1 MKKRWNTRGFLPAL
15 LLLGVLLACG
25 SVFAYMFKRTDPQ
38 GTQFIPAEVTC
49 EVYDK
54 ASDDEINE
62 VTVKNTGNIPAYLRV
77 RLVTYW
83 DNGDGKVAPK
93 NSRELMVDYDETK
106 WVAGSDNTFY
116 YRTAVDPDD
125 VTADL
130 FAENAVIQLIS
141 DGGYKQRVD
150 IFGEAIQADPERAAE
165 SSWGVEITDGEIT
178 AAPVEP

>member
-1 MKKRWNTRGFLPAL
+1 MKKRWNTRRFLPIL

-25 SVFAYMFKRTDPQ
+25 SVFAYMFKRTDPLE
-38 GTQFIPAEVTC
+38 TQFIPAEVTC
-49 EVYDK
+49 EVYDDK
-54 ASDDEINE
+54 ASGDEINE

-93 NSRELMVDYDETK
+93 NSHKLTVDYDETK

-116 YRTAVDPDD
+116 YRTAVDPDEA
-125 VTADL
+125 TTDL
-130 FAENAVIQLIS
+130 FAEGACIQMVS

-150 IFGEAIQADPERAAE
+150 IFGEAIQADPARAAT
-165 SSWGVEITDGEIT
+165 SSWGVTITDGKIT
-178 AAPVEP
+178 AAP